1 MPFLVR
7 FLNKKL
13 KNLTYAISS
22 NMPLQQEPSLNVDA
36 IGGQGYAGRVQAKT
50 IFKCNVFLPMIC
62 LRY

>member
-1 MPFLVR
+1 
-7 FLNKKL
+7 
-13 KNLTYAISS
+13 
-22 NMPLQQEPSLNVDA
+22 MPLQQEPSLNVDA